1 MGKDQIF
8 MDVEALVDTGKS
20 PKAILVKFSV
30 GTIGSDGHRKIL
42 FKPEIIA
49 KENDPVQMSETL
61 KLDSGAQTLA
71 ITVTAK
77 QNKP

>member
-20 PKAILVKFSV
+20 PKAILVKF
-30 GTIGSDGHRKIL
+30 SDGHRKIL